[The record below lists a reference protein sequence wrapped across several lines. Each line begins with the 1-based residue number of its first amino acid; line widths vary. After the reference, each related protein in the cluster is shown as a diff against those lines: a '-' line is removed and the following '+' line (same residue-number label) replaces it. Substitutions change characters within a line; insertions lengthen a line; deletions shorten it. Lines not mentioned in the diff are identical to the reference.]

1 MRFKITI
8 NHHLTTITIKNW
20 PFPPGSSRHKKRS
33 PLVTGHFLF
42 GWISGVH
49 QLDLGVFFWPTSLD
63 IMCWGGDGDH
73 QMADIKMMSLGND
86 LQTKQKSA
94 W

>member
-1 MRFKITI
+1 
-8 NHHLTTITIKNW
+8 
-20 PFPPGSSRHKKRS
+20 
-33 PLVTGHFLF
+33 
-42 GWISGVH
+42 
-49 QLDLGVFFWPTSLD
+49 
-63 IMCWGGDGDH
+63 MCWGGDGDH